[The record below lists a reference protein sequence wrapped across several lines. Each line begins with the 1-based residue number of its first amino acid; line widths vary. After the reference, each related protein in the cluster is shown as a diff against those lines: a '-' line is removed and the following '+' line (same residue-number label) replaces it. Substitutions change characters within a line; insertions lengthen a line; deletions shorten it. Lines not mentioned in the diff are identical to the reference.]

1 MFMHPSFKLFIL
13 RKFRRINI
21 TFCLLLLTFSFNSS
35 AQHTVAGYGKITGR
49 IVDSVSGQAVEYATI
64 SLYLSS
70 SNKLVNGAT
79 TDSKG
84 VFKLTN
90 VGEGTYNLVVDFIG
104 YRKGGKKEIIV
115 SNSNPNT
122 NLGDISLANKQT
134 TLSEVNITADKSFIE
149 NKIDKTV
156 YNAERDITSQSGV
169 AADMLKKVPMV
180 SVDVDG
186 NVELQGN
193 ANIKFLID
201 GKPSILFG
209 SNIADVLQSIPAS
222 QIQSI
227 EIITSP
233 GAKYDAEGTGG
244 IINIILKKNNVRG
257 MSGSISLSG
266 GTRLENGSVNLGLRR
281 GKIGINAF
289 FSGNAQLSS
298 STLNKSDRSSQDS
311 VFTSRLLQDGTSDFM
326 RYGYQSGIGFDWD
339 MTPKDNL
346 NGSFGYDYF
355 GNSNTGSA
363 NRESLL
369 TDEGGNTISDVKDAT
384 KTASKFHQNSY
395 DWQLGYKKK
404 FKKED
409 QELEILCNSS
419 NGTLYSYYEQSQAYQ
434 PSDSVYNSSYGK
446 NPGIE
451 NESNFELNYTQP
463 LGEDAKLEMGAKTE
477 LDHIKSTSDVYLLN
491 GVSQNYDYS
500 SDQSSSVDYKRI
512 VYAVYVSANFR
523 LFKWLDVKP
532 GLRDEYTQAKAV
544 YTNTGL
550 VNMSPYNTLVPSLA
564 FSHTFKN
571 KQMLKINYSHRIERP
586 DYRDMNPFINASD
599 PKNISTGNPNLRPEI
614 GDKVELSYSQTFK
627 NGTTITPTLFYRG
640 NKDDIQSYTTFY
652 PVYKIGDSTYTN
664 VALSTRENIGREDNY
679 GLSLFASIP
688 ITKNI
693 NLRTNIS
700 CFQRYI
706 YTGLPSGG
714 NIQGFNYRIN
724 LNASYQITKTLIV
737 EGMGNFN
744 SPRINAQG
752 TMPAFFTYNMAMRF
766 QFFHKKGSIALT
778 ATNFFNKYVDQKT
791 ILNGSNFSLTNTRQL
806 PYRSFGLNFTFK
818 FGKMEF
824 RKEPDDV
831 NLNTP
836 PGN

>member
-1 MFMHPSFKLFIL
+1 MLHFVKQTSI
-13 RKFRRINI
+13 I
-21 TFCLLLLTFSFNSS
+21 TLIMYVFSFNTA
-35 AQHTVAGYGKITGR
+35 AQNANQALGR
-49 IVDSVSGQAVEYATI
+49 INGRIIDSLSSQPVEYATI
-64 SLYLSS
+64 SLYNQTD
-70 SNKLVNGAT
+70 NKLVNGAT
-79 TDSKG
+79 ADDKG
-84 VFKLTN
+84 IFKITGLA
-90 VGEGTYNLVVDFIG
+90 EGTYNLMVDFIG
-104 YRKGGKKEIIV
+104 YKKSVKNNILVSKLNNNIV
-115 SNSNPNT
+115 I
-122 NLGDISLANKQT
+122 GDIRLADKQT
-134 TLSEVNITADKSFIE
+134 TLREVNITADKSFIE

-169 AADMLKKVPMV
+169 AADVLKKVPQV

-193 ANIKFLID
+193 SNIKFLID

-227 EIITSP
+227 ELITSP

-244 IINIILKKNNVRG
+244 IINIILKKNNARG
-257 MSGSISLSG
+257 INGSISLSG

-281 GKIGINAF
+281 GKFGANAF

-298 STLNKSDRSSQDS
+298 STINKSDRTSQDS
-311 VFTSRLLQDGTSDFM
+311 ATTSQLLQNGSSNFM
-326 RYGYQSGIGFDWD
+326 RYGYQSGVGFDWD
-339 MTPKDNL
+339 ITPKNNI

-355 GNSNTGSA
+355 GNNNTGNA
-363 NRESLL
+363 DRESLL
-369 TDEGGNTISDVKDAT
+369 MDAEGNKLSDVKDAIST
-384 KTASKFHQNSY
+384 SSKFHQYSY

-409 QELEILCNSS
+409 QELEILSNSS
-419 NGTLYSYYEQSQAYQ
+419 NGNIYSYYEQSQKHE

-463 LGEDAKLEMGAKTE
+463 VGEDAKLEMGAKTE
-477 LDHIKSTSDVYLLN
+477 LDHIKSTSDVFLLN
-491 GVSQNYDYS
+491 GLTNGYDYS

-512 VYAVYVSANFR
+512 VYAAYFSATFR
-523 LFKWLDVKP
+523 LIKWLDLKP
-532 GLRDEYTQAKAV
+532 GLRDEYTLAKAD
-544 YTNTGL
+544 YSNTGL
-550 VNMSPYNTLVPSLA
+550 VNMKPYNTLVPSLA
-564 FSHTFKN
+564 LSHTFKN

-614 GDKVELSYSQTFK
+614 GDKIELSYSQTFK
-627 NGTTITPTLFYRG
+627 NGATINPTLFYRG
-640 NKDDIQSYTTFY
+640 NMDDIQSYTTYY
-652 PVYKIGDSTYTN
+652 PTYKIGDSTYTN
-664 VALSTRENIGREDNY
+664 VALSTRENIGREDNL

-688 ITKNI
+688 ITKEI

-706 YTGLPSGG
+706 TTGLPSGG

-724 LNASYQITKTLIV
+724 LNASYQITKTFIV

-752 TMPAFFTYNMAMRF
+752 KMPAFTTYNLALRL

-778 ATNFFNKYVDQKT
+778 AANFFNKYVNQKT
-791 ILNGSNFSLTNTRQL
+791 ELTGSNFTLVNTRQL
-806 PYRSFGLNFTFK
+806 PYRSFGFNFTFK

-824 RKEPDDV
+824 RREKEVEDI
-831 NLNTP
+831 NLTNP